1 LNLLAFDRDIAAAA
15 LRSGPEASN
24 TMERFLRRSCV
35 ASLANGVEPTAGITA
50 NKHRARELGV
60 PFEGDTGAANAI
72 TDVPGVLVGHETIVD
87 GTGANAVRTGVT
99 AVLPRGHRDS
109 TCFAGM

>member
-1 LNLLAFDRDIAAAA
+1 
-15 LRSGPEASN
+15 
-24 TMERFLRRSCV
+24 M
-35 ASLANGVEPTAGITA
+35 ASLANGVEPTAGMTA
-50 NKHRARELGV
+50 KKHRARELGV